1 MRLEVLIPPKGA
13 PMPVDKTIWPGS
25 TQLAP
30 VPAVLV
36 GTGDGRRLPW
46 NLMTAA
52 WAGTLCSEPP
62 MVGIGVRPSRF
73 TYSLLETLQ
82 TFTVN
87 LPTADQAETVDY
99 CGVASG
105 RDTDKF
111 AARKLTPRAAS
122 QVTAPIVEECPLALE
137 CRVRQKL
144 ELGSHVLYIGEV
156 VAVQVT
162 SSLIDE
168 KGRLD
173 LQKANLLAYAHGHY
187 YSLGQE
193 LGHFGFSVRKSR
205 A

>member
-1 MRLEVLIPPKGA
+1 MSIP
-13 PMPVDKTIWPGS
+13 KTIWPGG

-36 GTGDGRRLPW
+36 GAGDGRRLPW
-46 NLMTAA
+46 NVMTAA

-73 TYSLLETLQ
+73 TYSLIETLHA
-82 TFTVN
+82 FTVN
-87 LPTADQAETVDY
+87 LPTAEQAETVDY
-99 CGVASG
+99 CGVISG

-111 AARKLTPRAAS
+111 AARRLTPLAAS
-122 QVTAPIVEECPLALE
+122 RVVAPVVEECPVSLE
-137 CRVRQKL
+137 CEVRQKL
-144 ELGSHVLYIGEV
+144 ELGSHVLYLGEV

-162 SSLIDE
+162 SDLIDAT
-168 KGRLD
+168 GRLD

-193 LGHFGFSVRKSR
+193 LGHFGFSVRKKRS
-205 A
+205 